1 MGRMTTSPCEFL
13 LSPPCEPAAPHEE
26 PGDSRTP
33 LKQYLLDPVLPI
45 VTVLVI
51 GALALVMLLLVVATV
66 GDMEQV
72 LRGSGAGED
81 PWACAATATSPQA
94 YAAYVTSA
102 SGGIGRRPG
111 RPGLHATLTPD
122 TLGKFEARSTKGR
135 SVAAGEQ
142 SR

>member
-1 MGRMTTSPCEFL
+1 MGRLTTSPCEFL

-26 PGDSRTP
+26 TEDSRTS

-45 VTVLVI
+45 VTVLAI

-66 GDMEQV
+66 GDMEQA
-72 LRGSGAGED
+72 LRSSGAGED

-102 SGGIGRRPG
+102 D
-111 RPGLHATLTPD
+111 ATQDADAWAGPPVEEPADARVAQGSTP
-122 TLGKFEARSTKGR
+122 R
-135 SVAAGEQ
+135 
-142 SR
+142 

>member
-1 MGRMTTSPCEFL
+1 MSQMAGSSCEFL
-13 LSPPCEPAAPHEE
+13 LSPACEPAAPHEE
-26 PGDSRTP
+26 PVDSRTR

-45 VTVLVI
+45 VTVLAL

-102 SGGIGRRPG
+102 D
-111 RPGLHATLTPD
+111 ATPD
-122 TLGKFEARSTKGR
+122 ADAWPGPQVGEPADAR
-135 SVAAGEQ
+135 VAQ
-142 SR
+142 NSPPR